1 MKKLSLKKLSCL
13 LLVLIC
19 AVTCVTLPAIDASAK
34 VVKPSKVAISALSRY
49 NKSTVGLRWK
59 KASRAK
65 GYQVYMKTNGGKFKK
80 IKTTSG
86 RYLKKSGLKINSSY
100 YFKVRAY
107 TKYKGKTYYGAFSNV
122 RKIKMTSYVY
132 LVDVMEPYVKYSSWA
147 YTVYKGSSS
156 FIMGGNRYYHG
167 FVLGSNY
174 GDDAFAIYNFNGKY
188 SRISFV
194 LGATG
199 DSDSDREIVIS
210 CDDEIEKIISKKE
223 HELPKQYSI
232 NVQDTYKFEINSNK
246 PYWAGDLGFGNVR
259 LYY

>member
-13 LLVLIC
+13 FLVLIC

-34 VVKPSKVAISALSRY
+34 VVKPSKVAITALGRY

-132 LVDVMEPYVKYSSWA
+132 LVDVMEPYASEYYIS
-147 YTVYKGSSS
+147 YKGADSLY
-156 FIMGGNRYYHG
+156 MGGKPYYKSFTLQSG
-167 FVLGSNY
+167 WGS
-174 GDDAFAIYNFNGKY
+174 GIYATFNLQGKF
-188 SRISFV
+188 SKISFYY
-194 LGATG
+194 GGEDGCDIDMTAMFYEDG
-199 DSDSDREIVIS
+199 DMIKTIS
-210 CDDEIEKIISKKE
+210 RKANS
-223 HELPKQYSI
+223 LPQYYSI
-232 NVQDTYKFEINSNK
+232 DIKNTYQFKIECHLEGQWNK
-246 PYWAGDLGFGNVR
+246 AGFGNVK

>member
-13 LLVLIC
+13 FLVLIC

-34 VVKPSKVAISALSRY
+34 VVKPSRVAITALARY

-107 TKYKGKTYYGAFSNV
+107 TKYKGKTYYGSFSNV

-132 LVDVMEPYVKYSSWA
+132 LVDVIEPYSDMNYVA
-147 YTVYKGSSS
+147 HKGAESLS
-156 FIMGGNRYYHG
+156 MGGKPYYKS
-167 FVLGSNY
+167 F
-174 GDDAFAIYNFNGKY
+174 FIYASGYATFNFQGKY
-188 SRISFV
+188 TKISFYYGGQDGRDNDMTAMFYEDGELV
-194 LGATG
+194 RTLSRTK
-199 DSDSDREIVIS
+199 DS
-210 CDDEIEKIISKKE
+210 
-223 HELPKQYSI
+223 LPKYYSI
-232 NVQDTYKFEINSNK
+232 DLSNTYQFKVETFIGSGWNK
-246 PYWAGDLGFGNVR
+246 SGFGNVK

>member
-19 AVTCVTLPAIDASAK
+19 AVTCISMPAIDASAK
-34 VVKPSKVAISALSRY
+34 VVKPSKVTISALSRY

-122 RKIKMTSYVY
+122 RKIKMTSYVF
-132 LVDVMEPYVKYSSWA
+132 LVDVMEPYASSYYEA
-147 YTVYKGSSS
+147 CKGADSLY
-156 FIMGGNRYYHG
+156 MGGKPYYKS
-167 FVLGSNY
+167 FKFWY
-174 GDDAFAIYNFNGKY
+174 YNGYATFNFQGKF
-188 SRISFV
+188 SKISFYY
-194 LGATG
+194 GGG
-199 DSDSDREIVIS
+199 DGKDGDMTAMFYEDGEWVKTINRKYES
-210 CDDEIEKIISKKE
+210 
-223 HELPKQYSI
+223 LPRYYSI
-232 NVQDTYKFEINSNK
+232 NVKNTYQFKIEIN
-246 PYWAGDLGFGNVR
+246 AGGDFFRTSGFGNVK

>member
-19 AVTCVTLPAIDASAK
+19 AVTCITLPAIDASAK
-34 VVKPSKVAISALSRY
+34 VVKPSKVAITALSRY

-107 TKYKGKTYYGAFSNV
+107 TKYKGKTYYGSFSNV

-132 LVDVMEPYVKYSSWA
+132 LVDVMEPYASKGYES
-147 YTVYKGSSS
+147 YKGADSLYMGGKPYYKS
-156 FIMGGNRYYHG
+156 FIIWSKGN
-167 FVLGSNY
+167 
-174 GDDAFAIYNFNGKY
+174 AFFNFQGKY
-188 SRISFV
+188 SKISFYFGGKDGYDGDTTV
-194 LGATG
+194 MFYEDGEWVKTINRKYAT
-199 DSDSDREIVIS
+199 
-210 CDDEIEKIISKKE
+210 
-223 HELPKQYSI
+223 LPKYYSI
-232 NVQDTYKFEINSNK
+232 NVKNTYQFKIDTGDYGFD
-246 PYWAGDLGFGNVR
+246 AGTVK

>member
-13 LLVLIC
+13 FLVLIC
-19 AVTCVTLPAIDASAK
+19 AVTCITLPAIDASAK
-34 VVKPSKVAISALSRY
+34 VVKPSRVAITALARY

-122 RKIKMTSYVY
+122 RKIKMTSYVF
-132 LVDVMEPYVKYSSWA
+132 LVDVMEPYASSSYEA
-147 YTVYKGSSS
+147 YKGADSLY
-156 FIMGGNRYYHG
+156 MGGKPYYKSFKIG
-167 FVLGSNY
+167 CWKGYATF
-174 GDDAFAIYNFNGKY
+174 NFQGKY
-188 SRISFV
+188 SKISFYY
-194 LGATG
+194 GGRDGYDNDMTAMFYEDG
-199 DSDSDREIVIS
+199 
-210 CDDEIEKIISKKE
+210 
-223 HELPKQYSI
+223 ELVKTINRKYESLPRYYSI
-232 NVQDTYKFEINSNK
+232 NVKNTYQFKVEMG
-246 PYWAGDLGFGNVR
+246 GDYGYGGFGNVK

>member
-19 AVTCVTLPAIDASAK
+19 AVTCITLPAIDASAK
-34 VVKPSKVAISALSRY
+34 VVKPSKVAISALARY

-107 TKYKGKTYYGAFSNV
+107 TKYKGKTYYGSFSNV

-132 LVDVMEPYVKYSSWA
+132 LVDVMEPYASRDCS
-147 YTVYKGSSS
+147 VYRGADCLY
-156 FIMGGNRYYHG
+156 MGGKPYYKSIHISWG
-167 FVLGSNY
+167 GY
-174 GDDAFAIYNFNGKY
+174 AIFNLQGKF
-188 SRISFV
+188 SKISFCYGGEDGYDTDMSV
-194 LGATG
+194 MFYEDGEWVKTINRKYAT
-199 DSDSDREIVIS
+199 
-210 CDDEIEKIISKKE
+210 
-223 HELPKQYSI
+223 LPKYYSI
-232 NVQDTYKFEINSNK
+232 NVKNTYQFKIETSDGGHNV
-246 PYWAGDLGFGNVR
+246 FGNVK

>member
-13 LLVLIC
+13 FLVLIC
-19 AVTCVTLPAIDASAK
+19 AVTCITLPAIDASAK
-34 VVKPSKVAISALSRY
+34 VVKPSKVAITALGRY

-122 RKIKMTSYVY
+122 RKIKMTAYVY
-132 LVDVMEPYVKYSSWA
+132 LVDVMEPYSSWGFNSHSGA
-147 YTVYKGSSS
+147 DSLY
-156 FIMGGNRYYHG
+156 MGGKAYFKSFTLKDFNTYA
-167 FVLGSNY
+167 V
-174 GDDAFAIYNFNGKY
+174 YNFQGKY
-188 SRISFV
+188 SKISFYYGGKDGYDCDMTAMV
-194 LGATG
+194 YTDGELAKTLRRKE
-199 DSDSDREIVIS
+199 DS
-210 CDDEIEKIISKKE
+210 
-223 HELPKQYSI
+223 LPKNYTI
-232 NVQDTYKFEINSNK
+232 DIRDTYQFKVESNT
-246 PYWAGDLGFGNVR
+246 AGYGWYAGFGSVK

>member
-13 LLVLIC
+13 FLVLIC

-34 VVKPSKVAISALSRY
+34 VVKPSKVAITALGRY

-122 RKIKMTSYVY
+122 RKIKMTAYVY
-132 LVDVMEPYVKYSSWA
+132 LVDVIEPYAKSSYYA
-147 YTVYKGSSS
+147 YKGADS
-156 FIMGGNRYYHG
+156 FYMGGKPYYKSFTMWANG
-167 FVLGSNY
+167 YATF
-174 GDDAFAIYNFNGKY
+174 NFQGKY
-188 SRISFV
+188 SKISFYY
-194 LGATG
+194 GGKDGEDNDMTTMFYEDG
-199 DSDSDREIVIS
+199 EWVITLS
-210 CDDEIEKIISKKE
+210 RTKE
-223 HELPKQYSI
+223 SLPKYYSLDVS
-232 NVQDTYKFEINSNK
+232 NTYQFKIETNTGGWSK
-246 PYWAGDLGFGNVR
+246 TTGFGNVK

>member
-19 AVTCVTLPAIDASAK
+19 AVTCITLPAIDASAK

-122 RKIKMTSYVY
+122 RKIKMTSYVF
-132 LVDVMEPYVKYSSWA
+132 LVDVIEPYAKSCYYA
-147 YTVYKGSSS
+147 YQGAESLY
-156 FIMGGNRYYHG
+156 MGGKPYYKSFEMYWG
-167 FVLGSNY
+167 GY
-174 GDDAFAIYNFNGKY
+174 AIFNLQGKF
-188 SRISFV
+188 SKISFYY
-194 LGATG
+194 GG
-199 DSDSDREIVIS
+199 MDGY
-210 CDDEIEKIISKKE
+210 DDDMSAIFYEDGEWVKTINRKYTA
-223 HELPKQYSI
+223 LPRYYSI
-232 NVQDTYKFEINSNK
+232 NVKNTYQFKIETE
-246 PYWAGDLGFGNVR
+246 AGGHSCFGNVK

>member
-13 LLVLIC
+13 FLVLIC
-19 AVTCVTLPAIDASAK
+19 AVTCITLPAIDASAK
-34 VVKPSKVAISALSRY
+34 VVKPSRVAITALARY

-107 TKYKGKTYYGAFSNV
+107 TKYKGKTYYGSFSNV

-132 LVDVMEPYVKYSSWA
+132 LVDVIEPYASSDYEA
-147 YTVYKGSSS
+147 YKGADSLY
-156 FIMGGNRYYHG
+156 MGGKPYYKSFKIWYNHG
-167 FVLGSNY
+167 YATF
-174 GDDAFAIYNFNGKY
+174 NFQGKF
-188 SRISFV
+188 SKISFYY
-194 LGATG
+194 GGRDGYDG
-199 DSDSDREIVIS
+199 DMTAIFYEDG
-210 CDDEIEKIISKKE
+210 
-223 HELPKQYSI
+223 ELVKTINRKYESLPRYYSI
-232 NVQDTYKFEINSNK
+232 NVKNTYQFKVEMGGG
-246 PYWAGDLGFGNVR
+246 YGYGGFGNVK